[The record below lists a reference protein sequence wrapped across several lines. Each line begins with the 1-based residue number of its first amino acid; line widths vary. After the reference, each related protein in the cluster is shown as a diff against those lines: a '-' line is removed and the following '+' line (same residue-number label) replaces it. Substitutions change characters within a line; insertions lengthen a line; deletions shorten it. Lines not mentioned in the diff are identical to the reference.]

1 MKTALRAFTF
11 NYINVDEKQFG
22 TDVKRL
28 KVLKELRKKITIL
41 KPDKGQGL
49 QFRPKSWSKK
59 DKMNH
64 NF

>member
-1 MKTALRAFTF
+1 MRAFTF

-22 TDVKRL
+22 IDGKRL

-41 KPDKGQGL
+41 KPDKGRGL
-49 QFRPKSWSKK
+49 QFRPISPESRSKK
-59 DKMNH
+59 DKMNR